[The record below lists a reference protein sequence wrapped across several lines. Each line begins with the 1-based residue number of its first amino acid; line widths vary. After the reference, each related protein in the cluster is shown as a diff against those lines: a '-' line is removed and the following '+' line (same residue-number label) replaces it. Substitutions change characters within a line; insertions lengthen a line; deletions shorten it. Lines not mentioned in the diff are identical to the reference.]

1 MRTQFAIERA
11 DLVTLHLQPARRS
24 SIACPEGQI
33 TSGGRT
39 HPSSHRQGSVA
50 DEQFGRVTNRTGA
63 S

>member
-1 MRTQFAIERA
+1 ME
-11 DLVTLHLQPARRS
+11 TLHLRLARLR